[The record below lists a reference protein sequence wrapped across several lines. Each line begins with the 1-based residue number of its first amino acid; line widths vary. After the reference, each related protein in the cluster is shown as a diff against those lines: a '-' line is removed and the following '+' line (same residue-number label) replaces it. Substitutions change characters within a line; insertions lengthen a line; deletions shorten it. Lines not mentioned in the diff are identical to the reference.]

1 MLRNLL
7 FTLGLILAT
16 SLSMFAQQ
24 GALQGTVRDKETK
37 EAIPF
42 ANIVLENK
50 GTQIGGTTS
59 DFDGK
64 YTIKPIPPGKYD
76 LKATFVG
83 YKTIQITGVQI
94 AGDRISFQDLE
105 LESTIE
111 TLEQVEIF
119 EYVVPLIQKDN
130 TASGASVTA
139 EEISKMPNRSANAV
153 ATTVGGV
160 FSQDGERGSVRGAR
174 GDATATFIDGVRV
187 IGSGNVPQSAIEQV
201 DVILGG
207 VPAQYGDATSGI
219 INVTTKGA
227 SRQFGAGLELETS
240 QYLDP
245 FGHNRGGF
253 NIMGPLIK
261 GKDKNNTALLG
272 FFLAGDASYD
282 QDGRPS
288 AIGHYTVKEDV
299 RKAIEQDP
307 LRPSGSGSG
316 TFLNAEFLRNND
328 FEHIKASQNTART
341 NVSLLGNLSIRTTEN
356 ITLRIGGSYNYY
368 NGRDYSYGASMFN
381 FDKNSLTKSE
391 TYRGY
396 VSFTHRF
403 PTDPQSTSLFKNI
416 FYSIQ
421 FDYTKFRGENGDAE
435 HWDDLFRYGYLGK
448 FTTYKQATYELGS
461 DTVNGH
467 FYDNVQVL
475 NSWDYDTLVDWT
487 PFDLNPLVAEYTNS
501 YYRIFDGQP
510 TDHFENTS
518 QIELGGGLLNGSGPS
533 GVYGLFQSPGANQ
546 SGYGKY
552 NNDQYNLRVD
562 ASMDIGNH
570 ALKLGFQYEQRENR
584 GINYAPTGLWT
595 LMRGLTNFHIREL
608 DKDNPELISYDGVV
622 DTILYRRK
630 YDGASQWEFDK
641 NLRKQLGLDV
651 DGLDYIIMDSYDY
664 NEGSI
669 EYYDTDGN
677 RKVAYLQGGEL
688 SVDMFS
694 ATELLNNGNGYV
706 NYFGFDYKGNVLSSQ
721 PAFDDFFTATDENGI
736 FTRDIG
742 AFRPIYMAG
751 YLQDKFAFK
760 DLIFNV
766 GVRVDRYDANQKV
779 LIDPYL
785 LYPAFTVGEKE
796 GIKQE
801 HGLSFTA
808 PSNMGEDYVVYL
820 DKTNNATRVVGYR
833 NGNVWFNSDG
843 VEIQDPSVLDVGS
856 GISPAVQNKDQDHV
870 NINSF
875 KDYDPQVNVMP
886 RISFSFPI
894 SDEALF
900 FAHYDV
906 LTQRPTSN
914 TFASPATYYYFN
926 NIGGAINNPSLEPTK
941 TIDYELGFT
950 QKLSNSSSITFTSF
964 YREMRNMIQLY
975 RFTGAY
981 PKAYTSYNNLDFG
994 TVKGLTAAY
1003 DLRRTSNVRVRAS
1016 YTLQFADATGSSTTT
1031 AASLIAAGLP
1041 NLRST
1046 FPMPWDRRHQFNILL
1061 DYRFASGKKYDGP
1074 RISREKS
1081 GKAPVDLFS
1090 NTGFSL
1096 TIIGGSGTPYTA
1108 SRNVTSPISGG
1119 TNLLKGTY
1127 GGARLPWQFRL
1138 DLRVDKD
1145 IYFKMKKTEGDNGKS
1160 AYMNVYFQILNV
1172 LNTRNVINVYPYTGN
1187 PDDDGYLSAPEWQ
1200 REINNQL
1207 DPQSFID
1214 YYSMFVNGPGGYSAP
1229 RQIRLGVIFNF

>member
-16 SLSMFAQQ
+16 SLMTYAQQ
-24 GALQGTVRDKETK
+24 GSLQGQVRDKDTK

-42 ANIVLENK
+42 ANIVLENN
-50 GTQIGGTTS
+50 GTQVGGTTS
-59 DFDGK
+59 DFDGN

-76 LKATFVG
+76 LKATYVG
-83 YKTIQITGVQI
+83 YKTVLTKGVLI
-94 AGDRISFQDLE
+94 SGDKISFYDID
-105 LESTIE
+105 LESTTE
-111 TLEQVEIF
+111 TLDVVEVID
-119 EYVVPLIQKDN
+119 YKIPLIEKDN

-187 IGSGNVPQSAIEQV
+187 IGSSNVPQSAIEQV

-227 SRQFGAGLELETS
+227 SRKFGAGIELESS
-240 QYLDP
+240 QFLDAY
-245 FGHNRGGF
+245 GHNRGGF

-272 FFLAGDASYD
+272 FFIAGDVNYN

-288 AIGHYTVKEDV
+288 AVGHYAAKDDV
-299 RKAIEQDP
+299 LQAIQQDP

-316 TFLNAEFLRNND
+316 TFLNAEFLRASD
-328 FEHIKASQNTART
+328 FDHIKASQNTART
-341 NVSLLGNLSIRTTEN
+341 NVNVLGNISIRTTEN
-356 ITLRIGGSYNYY
+356 ITLRLGGSYNYY
-368 NGRDYSYGASMFN
+368 NGRDFNYSATLFN
-381 FDKNSLTKSE
+381 YDKNTVRTNE

-396 VSFTHRF
+396 VTFTHRF
-403 PTDPQSTSLFKNI
+403 PTDPNSTSLFKNI
-416 FYSIQ
+416 YYNIQ
-421 FDYTKFRGENGDAE
+421 FDYTKSKGEFGDPD
-435 HWDDLFRYGYLGK
+435 HGDDLFRYGYLGK
-448 FTTYKQATYELGS
+448 FTTHKTSTYELGS
-461 DTVNGH
+461 DTVDGH
-467 FYDNVQVL
+467 YYENVQVL
-475 NSWDYDTLVDWT
+475 NSWDYDTLVEWQ
-487 PFDLNPLVAEYTNS
+487 PFDINPLVAEYTNS
-501 YYRIFDGQP
+501 YYRIFDGSP
-510 TDHFENTS
+510 VDHYENTS

-533 GVYGLFQSPGANQ
+533 GIYGLYQSPGANQ

-562 ASMDIGNH
+562 ASMDIGKH
-570 ALKLGFQYEQRENR
+570 ALKLGFQYEQRESR
-584 GINYAPTGLWT
+584 SINYAPTGLWT
-595 LMRGLTNFHIREL
+595 LMRGLTNFHINEL

-641 NLRKQLGLDV
+641 NLRKKLGLDV

-664 NEGSI
+664 NEGTI
-669 EYYDTDGN
+669 DYYDFDGN
-677 RKVAYLQGGEL
+677 RRVAYLDGAKF
-688 SVDMFS
+688 SIDMFS
-694 ATELLNNGNGYV
+694 PTELWNNGNAYI
-706 NYFGFDYKGNVLSSQ
+706 NYFGYDYEGNVLSSQ
-721 PAFDDFFTATDENGI
+721 PAFDDFFSKTDENGI
-736 FTRDIG
+736 HTRDIG

-751 YLQDKFAFK
+751 YIQDKFAFK

-766 GVRVDRYDANQKV
+766 GVRIDRYDANQKV
-779 LIDPYL
+779 LNDPYL
-785 LYPAFTVGEKE
+785 LYPAFTVGEQE
-796 GIKQE
+796 GIRAE
-801 HGLSFTA
+801 HGVAFTA

-820 DKTNNATRVVGYR
+820 DKVNNATRVVGYR
-833 NGNVWFNSDG
+833 DGNVWFNADG
-843 VEIQDPSVLDVGS
+843 VEIQDPTVLDVGS
-856 GISPAVQNKDQDHV
+856 GISPALVDKEQDEV
-870 NINSF
+870 NIKSF
-875 KDYDPQVNVMP
+875 KDYDPQINIMP

-914 TFASPATYYYFN
+914 SFASPATYYFFN
-926 NIGGAINNPSLEPTK
+926 NIGGSINNPSLEPTK

-950 QKLSNSSSITFTSF
+950 QKLTNTSSITFTSF

-975 RFTGAY
+975 RFNGAY
-981 PKAYTSYNNLDFG
+981 PKDYTSYNNLDFG
-994 TVKGLTAAY
+994 TVKGITAAY
-1003 DLRRTSNVRVRAS
+1003 DLRRTNNVRVRAS

-1061 DYRFASGKKYDGP
+1061 DYRFASGKKYNGP
-1074 RISREKS
+1074 QINRDKKD
-1081 GKAPVDLFS
+1081 KAPVDLLA

-1096 TIIGGSGTPYTA
+1096 TVIGGSGTPYTA

-1119 TNLLKGTY
+1119 ARLLKGTY

-1145 IYFKMKKTEGDNGKS
+1145 IYFKMKKEDGDNAKQ
-1160 AYMNVYFQILNV
+1160 AYMNVYFQV
-1172 LNTRNVINVYPYTGN
+1172 LNLLNTQNVINVYPYTGN

-1214 YYSMFVNGPGGYSAP
+1214 YYSMFVDGPGGYSMP
-1229 RQIRLGVIFNF
+1229 RQVRLGVIFNF